1 MTKSMLAAGALIL
14 AGATISEAA
23 SFDVFQ
29 QSDDVFE
36 SRLGVRSVVGGRAN
50 FPDGSGGNKVA
61 QYGFGALYMADRETG
76 TANPLSDFMAF
87 CVELAVPLTTSEAT
101 PVVYTSPANLF
112 AADRTQLL
120 GTLLKNVYDE
130 SEGKSYQ
137 GALAMTIWKIVHGDI
152 SSPAG
157 DAFDLSAES
166 SFGLGTS
173 FMDYDSETGGAH
185 LVNNVLEKRAS
196 MAALS
201 ASWLEALDGDG
212 VGDWV
217 QNATD
222 IIGLRFYESA
232 TSQDLVAYDPPDP
245 IVPPVPLPAGIL
257 LLGSGLAI
265 LGARK
270 TLS

>member
-1 MTKSMLAAGALIL
+1 MTKSMLAASVLVL
-14 AGATISEAA
+14 ASATISEAA

-29 QSDDVFE
+29 QSDDVFT
-36 SRLGVRSVVGGRAN
+36 SRLGVRSFLPGRAN
-50 FPDGSGGNKVA
+50 FPDGSGGNEIAK
-61 QYGFGALYMADRETG
+61 YGFGALYMADRETG

-87 CVELAVPLTTSEAT
+87 CVELAMPLTTSKAT
-101 PVVYTSPANLF
+101 PVEYTSPADLF
-112 AADRTQLL
+112 SSDRTQLL
-120 GTLLKNVYDE
+120 GTLFKNVYDE
-130 SEGKSYQ
+130 SERKSYQ

-157 DAFDLSAES
+157 DAFDLSATS

-173 FMDYDSETGGAH
+173 FLDYDSETGGAP
-185 LVNNVLEKRAS
+185 LVDNVLEKWPA

-212 VGDWV
+212 IDDWV
-217 QNATD
+217 QDPTD
-222 IIGLRFYESA
+222 IVGLRFYESS
-232 TSQDLVAYDPPDP
+232 TSQNLVAYDPPDP

-257 LLGSGLAI
+257 LLGSGLAV